1 MWNKNPV
8 RSPSRH
14 ASAGGRTLQAERRIL
29 ESGHA
34 EHARGVILF
43 AAAVTAGISVTAAGA
58 FLTGVL
64 TALLGSLYVLL
75 TALSRAPEE
84 DASPYQ
90 RAVTLGDLLLVTAL
104 IWVTGGVHSEYY
116 LLYYVPIIV
125 AAVRQDTRL
134 GVAACV
140 GAVALYSFAAFGA
153 PAAPPVL
160 PLGPFRVITVGLSAF
175 VLILFFGLL
184 RRELKVS
191 EDLRDTLHHSLRRV
205 AAVYDVAHAANTGAD
220 LAGVLSV
227 ILDHAARATDAANGS
242 VFLLL
247 EDGELR
253 PMASLSTPPCNAE
266 TPSELPLAPAREALD
281 ARALITKALDP
292 RQEGGKDASASVVY
306 VPLLAPAGPIGVLS
320 LVSRSGRKFVRRQLD
335 FLTSL
340 CSEAAL
346 AIENAQLRSELR
358 KLAITDHLTGLPNRR
373 EVERR
378 LALELKRG
386 ARYGRPVSLLMVD
399 VDNLKEVNDE
409 FGHAA
414 GDDVLCALAR
424 IMKESIRS
432 SETAGRL
439 GGDEFAIVLPET
451 DARQAAALADRL
463 IEGVSAAVGAWPN
476 LPDADA
482 IEATVGMSIGVA
494 DSRNGALPLKELMA
508 RADAALYEA
517 KRLGKNR
524 SWVNLDSP
532 PATALVTA
540 NSSPSS

>member
-1 MWNKNPV
+1 
-8 RSPSRH
+8 
-14 ASAGGRTLQAERRIL
+14 
-29 ESGHA
+29 
-34 EHARGVILF
+34 
-43 AAAVTAGISVTAAGA
+43 
-58 FLTGVL
+58 
-64 TALLGSLYVLL
+64 
-75 TALSRAPEE
+75 
-84 DASPYQ
+84 
-90 RAVTLGDLLLVTAL
+90 
-104 IWVTGGVHSEYY
+104 
-116 LLYYVPIIV
+116 
-125 AAVRQDTRL
+125 
-134 GVAACV
+134 
-140 GAVALYSFAAFGA
+140 
-153 PAAPPVL
+153 
-160 PLGPFRVITVGLSAF
+160 
-175 VLILFFGLL
+175 LFFSLL

-247 EDGELR
+247 EDGQLK
-253 PMASLSTPPCNAE
+253 PTASLSTPPGNAQ
-266 TPSELPLAPAREALD
+266 TPSELALAPAREALD
-281 ARALITKALDP
+281 ARAPITRMLDA
-292 RQEGGKDASASVVY
+292 RQAGRDKDASASIVY

-373 EVERR
+373 EVESR

-386 ARYGRPVSLLMVD
+386 ARYGRPVSLLMID

-414 GDDVLCALAR
+414 GDDVLCVLAR
-424 IMKESIRS
+424 MMKENIRS

-463 IEGVSAAVGAWPN
+463 IERVSAAVGAWPS
-476 LPDADA
+476 LPDSDA
-482 IEATVGMSIGVA
+482 IVATVGMSIGVA
-494 DSRNGALPLKELMA
+494 DSRNGALPPKELMA

-524 SWVNLDSP
+524 SWVSLDSP
-532 PATALVTA
+532 SATALA
-540 NSSPSS
+540 IADSNPIS

>member
-1 MWNKNPV
+1 M
-8 RSPSRH
+8 
-14 ASAGGRTLQAERRIL
+14 
-29 ESGHA
+29 
-34 EHARGVILF
+34 
-43 AAAVTAGISVTAAGA
+43 TAGD
-58 FLTGVL
+58 FLPGVL

-75 TALSRAPEE
+75 TALSRMPEE

-90 RAVTLGDLLLVTAL
+90 TAVTLGDLLLITAL
-104 IWVTGGVHSEYY
+104 IWVTGGVDSEYY
-116 LLYYVPIIV
+116 LLYYLPIIV
-125 AAVRQDTRL
+125 AAVRQDTRV
-134 GVAACV
+134 GIAACI
-140 GAVALYSFAAFGA
+140 GAIALYSLAAFCA

-160 PLGPFRVITVGLSAF
+160 PLEPFRVITVGLSAL
-175 VLILFFGLL
+175 VLILFFSLL

-191 EDLRDTLHHSLRRV
+191 EDLRDTLHNSLRRV

-247 EDGELR
+247 EDGQLK
-253 PMASLSTPPCNAE
+253 PTASLSTPPGNGE
-266 TPSELPLAPAREALD
+266 TPTELPLAPAHEALD
-281 ARALITKALDP
+281 ARAPITKTVDVRHAGD
-292 RQEGGKDASASVVY
+292 KDASASIVY
-306 VPLLAPAGPIGVLS
+306 VPLLSPAGPIGVLS
-320 LVSRSGRKFVRRQLD
+320 LVSRRGRKFVRRQLD

-358 KLAITDHLTGLPNRR
+358 KLAITDHLTGLLNRR

-386 ARYGRPVSLLMVD
+386 ARYGRPVSLLMID
-399 VDNLKEVNDE
+399 VDDLKAVNDE

-424 IMKESIRS
+424 MMKGSIRS

-463 IEGVSAAVGAWPN
+463 IVGVSAAVGAWPN
-476 LPDADA
+476 MPDTHAV
-482 IEATVGMSIGVA
+482 IATVGMSIGVA
-494 DSRNGALPLKELMA
+494 DSRNGALPPKELMA

-517 KRLGKNR
+517 KRLGRNR
-524 SWVNLDSP
+524 SWVRLDSP
-532 PATALVTA
+532 SAPALAIA
-540 NSSPSS
+540 DSNPIS

>member
-1 MWNKNPV
+1 L
-8 RSPSRH
+8 RH
-14 ASAGGRTLQAERRIL
+14 ASAGGRTLHVDRRIL
-29 ESGHA
+29 EPRHA
-34 EHARGVILF
+34 NRARGVILF
-43 AAAVTAGISVTAAGA
+43 AATVTAGISATANGA

-75 TALSRAPEE
+75 TALSRMPEE
-84 DASPYQ
+84 NASPYQ
-90 RAVTLGDLLLVTAL
+90 SAVTIGDLLLITAL
-104 IWVTGGVHSEYY
+104 IWLTGGVHSEYY
-116 LLYYVPIIV
+116 LLYYLPIIV
-125 AAVRQDTRL
+125 AAVRQDTRV
-134 GVAACV
+134 GMAACI
-140 GAVALYSFAAFGA
+140 GAIALYSFAAFSA
-153 PAAPPVL
+153 PHAPSVL
-160 PLGPFRVITVGLSAF
+160 PFESFRVITVGLSAL
-175 VLILFFGLL
+175 VLILFFSLL
-184 RRELKVS
+184 KRELKVS

-247 EDGELR
+247 EDGQLK
-253 PMASLSTPPCNAE
+253 PTASLSAAPGTGE
-266 TPSELPLAPAREALD
+266 TPSELALAPAREALD
-281 ARALITKALDP
+281 ARAPITKTVEA
-292 RQEGGKDASASVVY
+292 RQAGDKDASASIVY
-306 VPLLAPAGPIGVLS
+306 VPLLSLAGPIGVLS
-320 LVSRSGRKFVRRQLD
+320 LVSRRGRRFARRQLD

-358 KLAITDHLTGLPNRR
+358 RLAITDHLTGLPNRR
-373 EVERR
+373 EVESR

-386 ARYGRPVSLLMVD
+386 ARYGRPVSLLMID
-399 VDNLKEVNDE
+399 VDDLKEVNDE

-424 IMKESIRS
+424 MMKESIRS

-463 IEGVSAAVGAWPN
+463 IEGVSATVGAWPN
-476 LPDADA
+476 LPDSDA
-482 IEATVGMSIGVA
+482 IAATIGMSIGIA
-494 DSRNGALPLKELMA
+494 DSRNGALPPKELMA

-532 PATALVTA
+532 SATAFA
-540 NSSPSS
+540 IADSNPIP